1 MMRGRGVKTKPSEQ
15 MSDEK
20 DKMSKYQKKMSPK
33 HDGDVV
39 IVLRFTCSRLVREP
53 ESKKLEDKFQ
63 HFFHFDNGTFLK
75 GHKGHRD

>member
-1 MMRGRGVKTKPSEQ
+1 MKIKCQ
-15 MSDEK
+15 M
-20 DKMSKYQKKMSPK
+20 KMSPK
-33 HDGDVV
+33 HDGDGV

>member
-20 DKMSKYQKKMSPK
+20 DKMSKYQKIMSPK

-63 HFFHFDNGTFLK
+63 QFFRSTFELS
-75 GHKGHRD
+75 